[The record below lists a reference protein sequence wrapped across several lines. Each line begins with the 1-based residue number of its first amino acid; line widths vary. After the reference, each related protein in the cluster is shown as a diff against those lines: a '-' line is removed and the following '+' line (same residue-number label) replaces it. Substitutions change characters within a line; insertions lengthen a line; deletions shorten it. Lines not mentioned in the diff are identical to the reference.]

1 MEDPLLDYH
10 FDYRVF
16 CLDLVA
22 LRVFSFK
29 SISFSLKI
37 EFCVF
42 LSRCYV
48 NWSNIMSLLWVFTSI
63 YFVCLGFTRFC
74 VSPVIC
80 IPKLLEILDFLIIN

>member
-42 LSRCYV
+42 LSAAMLIEVILCRSFEY
-48 NWSNIMSLLWVFTSI
+48 SQVFTL
-63 YFVCLGFTRFC
+63 FV
-74 VSPVIC
+74 
-80 IPKLLEILDFLIIN
+80 